1 MAQIPGFSSVAK
13 FVQTATLNPSSI
25 TANSRAT
32 ETFTVNGLRL
42 NQMVPIVHAPSLET
56 GLTLVNSR
64 ITADDTLELTID
76 NNTGSAINP
85 ASQSFEI
92 ICL

>member
-13 FVQTATLNPSSI
+13 FVQTATLNPSEVPAASV
-25 TANSRAT
+25 AT
-32 ETFTVNGLRL
+32 ETFTVSGLRL
-42 NQMVPIVHAPSLET
+42 NQMIPVVHAPSLEA
-56 GLTLVNSR
+56 GLTLISSR
-64 ITADDTLELTID
+64 ITADDTLELTFQ
-76 NNTGSAINP
+76 NNTGAGINP